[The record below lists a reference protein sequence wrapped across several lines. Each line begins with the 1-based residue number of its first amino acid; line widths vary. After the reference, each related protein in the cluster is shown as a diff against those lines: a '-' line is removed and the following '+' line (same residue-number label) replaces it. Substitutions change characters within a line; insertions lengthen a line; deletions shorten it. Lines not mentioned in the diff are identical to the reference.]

1 MNLRACKKKEG
12 GGERERE
19 RRYVQLKLITATN
32 LKEMKC
38 IIKYK
43 IFCLVNLSQE
53 TSPVL
58 VYAMLAVIT
67 LQSDLKTV
75 ER

>member
-1 MNLRACKKKEG
+1 MRVRKKRE
-12 GGERERE
+12 GERERE

-38 IIKYK
+38 IIKYN
-43 IFCLVNLSQE
+43 IFFLVNLSQE
-53 TSPVL
+53 TSPVQ
-58 VYAMLAVIT
+58 VYAMLTVVT